1 MDRKI
6 NLFSSESRDRLITEL
21 SSNHFDLIVI
31 GGGITGA
38 GVCLDAVSQ
47 GLKVCLIE
55 MNDFASGTSSKST
68 KLIHGGLRYLEQLKF
83 KLVHETGN
91 ERGVLHRIAP
101 HLVKSE
107 KMLLPIKKDGK
118 LGIISTTLA
127 LSVYDYLAN
136 VKKNDRKEIL
146 KKHTVQNK
154 EPLLKRD
161 GLIGGAIY
169 SEYRTDD
176 SRLTIELLK
185 KASTM
190 GAYPINYVKFLNFI
204 LKDKKIIGLECKDV
218 LKKKKLSISG
228 SVVVN
233 ASGPWVDEILNKKK
247 NKLCLSKGIHIVVPY
262 DKFPLKQSI
271 YFDAIDERMIFAI
284 PRDKSIYIGTT
295 DTEYKKNKN
304 DINILKSEVMYLIN
318 SVNNMFSVELKIDDV
333 FSSWAGIRPLI
344 KETGKKVTEISRKDE
359 IYISDNGL
367 ITIAGGKLTGY
378 RKMASRVINEVIKKI
393 NFMNSK
399 RIDTKNLFLYES
411 NDLKKTKQ
419 ELIIYFLENNIFSK
433 NEVLLLYDMYGENT
447 YEIIKISKSIKSK
460 NIKYSILIAE
470 LEYCYKN
477 EMCHNLIDFF
487 TQRTSRVYFD
497 TKRIPKLIPVIKE
510 PYKKLKNISEKEFNS
525 EKAELNKYLKK
536 ITNFI

>member
-1 MDRKI
+1 
-6 NLFSSESRDRLITEL
+6 
-21 SSNHFDLIVI
+21 
-31 GGGITGA
+31 
-38 GVCLDAVSQ
+38 
-47 GLKVCLIE
+47 
-55 MNDFASGTSSKST
+55 
-68 KLIHGGLRYLEQLKF
+68 
-83 KLVHETGN
+83 
-91 ERGVLHRIAP
+91 
-101 HLVKSE
+101 
-107 KMLLPIKKDGK
+107 
-118 LGIISTTLA
+118 
-127 LSVYDYLAN
+127 
-136 VKKNDRKEIL
+136 
-146 KKHTVQNK
+146 
-154 EPLLKRD
+154 
-161 GLIGGAIY
+161 
-169 SEYRTDD
+169 
-176 SRLTIELLK
+176 
-185 KASTM
+185 
-190 GAYPINYVKFLNFI
+190 
-204 LKDKKIIGLECKDV
+204 
-218 LKKKKLSISG
+218 
-228 SVVVN
+228 
-233 ASGPWVDEILNKKK
+233 
-247 NKLCLSKGIHIVVPY
+247 
-262 DKFPLKQSI
+262 
-271 YFDAIDERMIFAI
+271 MIFAI

-378 RKMASRVINEVIKKI
+378 RKMASRVINAVIKKI

-419 ELIIYFLENNIFSK
+419 ELINYFLENNIFSK

-497 TKRIPKLIPVIKE
+497 TKRIPKLISIIKD

>member
-6 NLFSSESRDRLITEL
+6 NLFSSESRARLITEL

-38 GVCLDAVSQ
+38 GVCLDGVSQ

-91 ERGVLHRIAP
+91 ERGVLHKIAP

-118 LGIISTTLA
+118 LGRISTILA
-127 LSVYDYLAN
+127 LSIYDYLAN

-146 KKHTVQNK
+146 KKNTVKNK
-154 EPLLKRD
+154 EPLLKKD

-185 KASTM
+185 KASMM

-204 LKDKKIIGLECKDV
+204 LKDKKIVGLECEDI
-218 LKKKKLSISG
+218 LNRQEISING

-233 ASGPWVDEILNKKK
+233 ASGPWVDEILNNKKK
-247 NKLCLSKGIHIVVPY
+247 KLCLSKGIHIVIPY
-262 DKFPLKQSI
+262 DKLPLKQSI

-284 PRDKSIYIGTT
+284 PRDSSIYIGTT
-295 DTEYKKNKN
+295 DTEYIKDKN

-318 SVNNMFSVELKIDDV
+318 SINNMFSVELKIDDV
-333 FSSWAGIRPLI
+333 VSSWAGIRPLI
-344 KETGKKVTEISRKDE
+344 IEKGKKVTEISRKDE
-359 IYISDNGL
+359 IYISENGL

-378 RKMASRVINEVIKKI
+378 RKMASRVINAVIKKI
-393 NFMNSK
+393 NFMISK
-399 RIDTKNLFLYES
+399 RIDTKNSFLYES

-419 ELIIYFLENNIFSK
+419 KLIDYFLENNIFSK
-433 NEVLLLYDMYGENT
+433 NEFFLLYDMYGENT
-447 YEIIKISKSIKSK
+447 CEIIRISKSIKSK

-497 TKRIPKLIPVIKE
+497 TKRIPKLISIIKD